1 MKILVVG
8 DVVGNP
14 GRKTLYAY
22 LEKVKDKYDFI
33 IVNGE
38 NAAAGFGITAKIANE
53 FF

>member
-33 IVNGE
+33 IVME
-38 NAAAGFGITAKIANE
+38 KMQQQVLE
-53 FF
+53 LQLK